1 MACNRC
7 GHTKSSPCACKDH
20 GLTTPCSFTN
30 CTTTTCDE
38 VFCYECVIDCYKF
51 PELRLNK
58 TWAAEDTTGT
68 ISNPN
73 DEFYVSKADNMLTM
87 LQRLALRVTD
97 PAGAQTSAQL
107 AIAPVFVDTVLS
119 TSLKINWSN
128 TPSTVTS
135 ISIYQAPAQ
144 GTTYTLVTTLST
156 NLAITTSYT
165 LTNLTPSTGYKYKL
179 ISTGLLTTGV
189 SASANS
195 AVVYVQTPAT

>member
-68 ISNPN
+68 ISNPD

-87 LQRLALRVTD
+87 LQRLALRVT
-97 PAGAQTSAQL
+97 
-107 AIAPVFVDTVLS
+107 VLS
-119 TSLKINWSN
+119 TGLKINWSN
-128 TPSTVTS
+128 TPSAVTS

-156 NLAITTSYT
+156 NLAITTSYAV
-165 LTNLTPSTGYKYKL
+165 TNLTPNTGYKYKL
-179 ISTGLLTTGV
+179 ISTGFLTTGV
-189 SASANS
+189 SASSNS
-195 AVVYVQTPAT
+195 AVMYVQTPAT